1 VRSGYSCDF
10 DIRKKGAVLMSVC
23 KQAADHN
30 ELRDIRD
37 VHIDTSLPKEA
48 RIRDFLRQIDNPY
61 YFRHGKYVVTVSFVQ
76 TDITLEDRLAAYVR
90 SKM

>member
-1 VRSGYSCDF
+1 
-10 DIRKKGAVLMSVC
+10 MSVS
-23 KQAADHN
+23 KQAADYN

-48 RIRDFLRQIDNPY
+48 RIRDFLRQIGNPY
-61 YFRHGKYVVTVSFVQ
+61 RYRHGKYVVTVRFVQ
-76 TDITLEDRLAAYVR
+76 TDITLEDRLAAYIC